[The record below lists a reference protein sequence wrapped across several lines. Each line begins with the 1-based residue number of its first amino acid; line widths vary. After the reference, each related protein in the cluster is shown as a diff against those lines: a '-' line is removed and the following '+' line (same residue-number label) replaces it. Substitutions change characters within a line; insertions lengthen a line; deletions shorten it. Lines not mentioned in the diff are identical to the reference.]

1 MSSIADLEKELIP
14 DLEIN
19 EENMQQKSLM
29 LGKLY
34 YKYLKILTTE
44 KLKQDKRE
52 QSRLDQYKILYHNLR
67 SKGFQGFE
75 VSKTKNEIETYMCM
89 DEKYREIEKEI
100 SQNQHIIDYLEDV
113 LDQINR
119 VSFNIKNW
127 IDIQRLKLGLV

>member
-1 MSSIADLEKELIP
+1 MTLEELEKELIE

-19 EENMQQKSLM
+19 EENMQQKSLS

-34 YKYLKILTTE
+34 YKYLKLLTKE
-44 KLKQDKRE
+44 KMKQDERE
-52 QSRLDQYKILYHNLR
+52 QKKFDLYKILYHELK

-75 VSKTKNEIETYMCM
+75 VGKSIKEIEVYIGMN
-89 DEKYREIEKEI
+89 EKYREIEREI
-100 SQNQHIIDYLEDV
+100 AHNQKFIDYLEGV

-127 IDIQRLKLGLV
+127 IDMRKLKLGIS